1 MSTWNWLIRS
11 QTGGTLSKK
20 CLAKVPLGRLLNAG
34 MQKPTVMMHSGATP
48 ACTEYCL
55 GYNLPRNLVHMKEKK
70 GIQYLALTLGAWA
83 TARTSTYR
91 LQVPSFLYM
100 VALEGR
106 FLLTHSGVVKCSR
119 ILLTHMSVVKCS
131 RYYIVRSTGCCLGDL
146 VGENNLYLQLH

>member
-1 MSTWNWLIRS
+1 MNC
-11 QTGGTLSKK
+11 Q
-20 CLAKVPLGRLLNAG
+20 CFN
-34 MQKPTVMMHSGATP
+34 
-48 ACTEYCL
+48 
-55 GYNLPRNLVHMKEKK
+55 RNSVHMKEKK